1 MKMPSV
7 IMPYCAAVVPAA
19 GSSSR
24 MNGVDKIFYR
34 LGGDPVIVRTLR
46 VLSACEYIG
55 EIVLLVREDSVTRAA
70 ALMNAYGLDK
80 VTYVLAGGAERIDS
94 VAAGVAVVSKK
105 AKYIIV
111 HDGARPLVTSDIV
124 DRAVLAAKKFGAAAC
139 AVPVK
144 DTVKLAE
151 KGIVK
156 DTPDRSSLFAVQ
168 TPQVFDA
175 DLLRAAITNAQ
186 EKELA
191 VTDDC
196 MAVEAIGGTVLL
208 SEGSYEN
215 IKLTTKTDLKFA
227 EAVLEQRREK

>member
-1 MKMPSV
+1 MKIPSAV
-7 IMPYCAAVVPAA
+7 MPYCAAVVPAA

-24 MNGVDKIFYR
+24 MSGVDKIFYR
-34 LGGDPVIVRTLR
+34 LGGVPVIVRTLR
-46 VLSACEYIG
+46 ALSTCDYIK

-70 ALMNAYGLDK
+70 GLVNAYGLDK
-80 VTYVLAGGAERIDS
+80 VTYVLAGGAERLDS

-105 AKYIIV
+105 AKYILV
-111 HDGARPLVTSDIV
+111 HDGARPLVTPDIV
-124 DRAVLAAKKFGAAAC
+124 QKAVWAAKKYGAAAC

-144 DTVKLAE
+144 DTIKTAE
-151 KGIVK
+151 KGVVK

-175 DLLRAAITNAQ
+175 ALLRGALQNAQ

-196 MAVEAIGGTVLL
+196 MAVEAVGGTVLL

-215 IKLTTKTDLKFA
+215 IKLTTQTDLAFA
-227 EAVLEQRREK
+227 EAILKGREA